1 MTTHVRPAVLPAGDR
16 TATPVCSPLARSGG
30 LTGCCAC
37 RRTVIRVPDT
47 VTSIA
52 PVVPLP
58 LRELLAVCGP
68 GARLSR
74 QAEGATPLSDVTHDS
89 RDVRAGTLFA
99 CRPGQRTD
107 GHDHAPAALQAG
119 AAALLVERFLQLDVP
134 QLKVDSVAEVLGPVA
149 SAVHG
154 DPSQELLLLGV
165 TGTNGKTTTSY
176 MLESVL
182 LAAGHTTGL
191 IGTVETRIAGTP
203 IPGVRTT
210 PESTDLQRLLRRMR
224 DADVTAAAME
234 VSSHGLA
241 LGRVRATRF
250 AAALFTNLTQDHLDF
265 HADMEDY
272 YAAKRSLFTAD
283 STPIAV
289 INIDDA
295 YGARL
300 ADEIDVEVV
309 RVSAQGA
316 PAHVRATAVDADA
329 DGAVFTARLRSGSV
343 RVRVELPGLYNV
355 ANALLAVAAADAVGI
370 AADVAAAGIAA
381 CRGIPGRMERVDA
394 GQAFTVVVDYAHTP
408 EALANVLRSVREVS
422 SKRIVVVIGCG
433 GDRDA
438 IKRPAMG
445 RVAAELADLAIFTS
459 DNPRSE
465 DPQAILDAVVAGA
478 ADVPDARWT
487 AQIDRRAA
495 IAAALAEAQPG
506 DVVVVAGKG
515 HETTQELADRIIAF
529 DDRAVVRELLGAVA

>member
-1 MTTHVRPAVLPAGDR
+1 
-16 TATPVCSPLARSGG
+16 
-30 LTGCCAC
+30 
-37 RRTVIRVPDT
+37 VPDT